1 MYVRTLKQAQ
11 DVTEMKLVSIF
22 MSQQPMV
29 TIQKKLNKII
39 KKTNLTKVSNVKFVI
54 SSATEQ
60 QQWRSL

>member
-22 MSQQPMV
+22 MIQQPMV